1 MADEEND
8 EVLEFLSAI
17 PDPRVDRCKKY
28 SLESI
33 LFIALVGCLALL
45 IKMSFV

>member
-1 MADEEND
+1 MADEENY

-17 PDPRVDRCKKY
+17 PDPRVDRWKKY